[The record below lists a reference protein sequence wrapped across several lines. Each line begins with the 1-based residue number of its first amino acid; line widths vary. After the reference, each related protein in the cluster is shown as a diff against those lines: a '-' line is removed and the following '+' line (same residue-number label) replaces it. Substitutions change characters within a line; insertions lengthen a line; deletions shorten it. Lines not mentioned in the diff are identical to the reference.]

1 MYRTIGRSF
10 LFGAFNCLLA
20 ADLLWWI
27 FICTNW
33 SHTFYHYGYAN
44 PGMVKWFGLVGLICL
59 TGNCIYQTIAK
70 TKMNTR
76 IVSSF
81 AIAVVAALRM
91 FFFVINQDGFS
102 EFIDFF
108 LQLSM
113 EGVYDGIVN

>member
-1 MYRTIGRSF
+1 
-10 LFGAFNCLLA
+10 
-20 ADLLWWI
+20 
-27 FICTNW
+27 
-33 SHTFYHYGYAN
+33 
-44 PGMVKWFGLVGLICL
+44 
-59 TGNCIYQTIAK
+59 
-70 TKMNTR
+70 MNTR

-81 AIAVVAALRM
+81 AIAVVAALSM